1 MQENIYNN
9 TYFFVDESGDTTFY
23 NRKGDWIVGVENG
36 ASKILL
42 MGFIRTTEPE
52 FLRKKLNEL
61 KAEIINDEYLKDI
74 PSIEKTKI
82 AFHAKDDCPEVR
94 YKVFKL
100 LKDLP
105 FSCNIVVARKT
116 EHVLKKF
123 EGNTQELYDYL
134 ITNLFKNILHISSN
148 NYIYIATR
156 GSKKRQL
163 PLENAI
169 QASLKYTETKFNT
182 TIDSVQRVLPQT
194 PSGEPCLQIVD
205 YCNWAI
211 QRAFLQNDMRYY
223 NFLKEKY
230 GLIVDLYDF
239 KKDWKNFYSKKNPF
253 DIKKISPLRL
263 GIKNTHSMKLTF
275 ARKGLIIRKAIALM
289 ILYVNC
295 KLIIHKSKRLVKKL

>member
-1 MQENIYNN
+1 MSTKMQDNLYNN

-23 NRKGDWIVGVENG
+23 NRKGEWIVGKEEG

-52 FLRKKLNEL
+52 FLRKKLNNL
-61 KAEIINDEYLKDI
+61 KNEILNDEYLKDI
-74 PSIEKTKI
+74 PSMRKTKM

-100 LKDLP
+100 IKELP

-116 EHVLKKF
+116 EHVFKKF
-123 EGNTQELYDYL
+123 DGDTQKLYDSL
-134 ITNLFKNILHISSN
+134 ITNLFKNVLHLSTN

-156 GSKKRQL
+156 GNKKRQE

-169 QASLKYTETKFNT
+169 QDSLLYTEEKLNT
-182 TIDSVQRVLPQT
+182 TIDSVQKVLPQT
-194 PSGEPCLQIVD
+194 PSGEACLQIVD

-223 NFLKEKY
+223 NFLKEKF
-230 GLIVDLYDF
+230 GLIVDLYDY
-239 KKDWKNFYSKKNPF
+239 KKGWKNFYHKKNPF

-263 GIKNTHSMKLTF
+263 GILNTHSMKLTF
-275 ARKGLIIRKAIALM
+275 AHKGLIKAF
-289 ILYVNC
+289 V
-295 KLIIHKSKRLVKKL
+295 